1 MDAFELTATVVGL
14 LKGKDADVWHDVLER
29 TVSGQDPYASQLS
42 RLRVVEVLRTNDLD
56 PKDLLDRLAA
66 LEVKVDERI
75 VIAFRRM
82 ESEPSEKSLFIY
94 TRAARQHEGQMI
106 VRFDPGAFGLPLNS
120 YEEHAFGFD
129 GTVGYDKVLGC
140 AQKYGLRPV
149 DFLGALYL
157 RLHFLEA
164 HKSTGGTRYYIGCKP
179 IIYDEGEL
187 PIIPALSYDPYAG
200 WSLDAFE
207 AGPESTLDVGVLSGQ
222 GEYHESTFLF
232 YLDPPR

>member
-29 TVSGQDPYASQLS
+29 TVSGQDPYASRLS
-42 RLRVVEVLRTNDLD
+42 QLRVVEVLRTDDLD

-66 LEVKVDERI
+66 LKVKVDERI
-75 VIAFRRM
+75 VTAFRKM
-82 ESEPSEKSLFIY
+82 ESAPPQESHFIY
-94 TRAARQHEGQMI
+94 ARAARQHEGQVV
-106 VRFDPGAFGLPLNS
+106 VRFDPGAFGLTLDS
-120 YEEHAFGFD
+120 YEECMFGFNA
-129 GTVGYDKVLGC
+129 TVGYHKVLEH
-140 AQKYGLRPV
+140 AEKYGLRPV

-157 RLHFLEA
+157 RLRFLEA

-179 IIYDEGEL
+179 IIYDDAEP

-207 AGPESTLDVGVLSGQ
+207 VGSESTLDIGVLSGQ

-232 YLDPPR
+232 YLDQPR